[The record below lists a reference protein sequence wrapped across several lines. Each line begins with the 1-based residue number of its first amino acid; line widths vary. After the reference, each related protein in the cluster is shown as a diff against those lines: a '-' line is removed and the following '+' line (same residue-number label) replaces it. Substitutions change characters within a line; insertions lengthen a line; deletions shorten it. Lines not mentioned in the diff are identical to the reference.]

1 MTNKNGREHPSKSV
15 KTAEEIDDLLTHP
28 SHKGLFEFWN
38 KAREQNLIP
47 TATQIDPAGIP
58 HLLKDIA
65 IFDVL
70 DNTEVRYRL
79 AGTSVA
85 ERMGIDP
92 TGQNVIEMVRPDNR
106 EFVSGLF
113 GAIINQPVG
122 LLVEYENVYQRG
134 KRTVVNSLYLPL
146 GRTDSTSPRILSTHV
161 QRETIAYEEAQSSTS
176 IATEITKII
185 WIDIGAGVPT
195 PS

>member
-1 MTNKNGREHPSKSV
+1 MTNENGRSSRSKSV
-15 KTAEEIDDLLTHP
+15 KAADEIDDLLTHP
-28 SHKGLFEFWN
+28 SQKGLFEFWN
-38 KAREQNLIP
+38 KAREENLIP
-47 TATQIDPAGIP
+47 TTTQIDPASIP

-70 DNTEVRYRL
+70 NNTEVLYRL

-85 ERMGIDP
+85 ERMGFDP
-92 TGQNVIEMVRPDNR
+92 TGENVIEMISPDNR

-113 GAIINQPVG
+113 EAIINQPAG

-134 KRTVVNSLYLPL
+134 KRTVVESLYLPL
-146 GRTDSTSPRILSTHV
+146 GKTEGTSPRILTTHL
-161 QRETIAYEEAQSSTS
+161 QRETIAYAEAQSSNS
-176 IATEITKII
+176 IATEITKVV

-195 PS
+195 LT